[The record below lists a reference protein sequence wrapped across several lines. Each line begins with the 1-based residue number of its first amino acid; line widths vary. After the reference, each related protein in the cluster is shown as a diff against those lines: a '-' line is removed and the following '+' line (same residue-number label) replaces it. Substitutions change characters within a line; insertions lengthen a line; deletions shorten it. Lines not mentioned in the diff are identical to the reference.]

1 MKRTALIGTLVA
13 SLAAGSA
20 AFADPGDRG
29 HEGHDGDRGHSRSY
43 QTERHDYD
51 RHDNDRRDYD
61 RHDYRSYERRDYD
74 RRDYDR
80 RDYDRD
86 NYRPYVREGY
96 RGSERYGS
104 YYRPYGFF
112 SHRWNRGER
121 LPVAYYERPYVIDD
135 YYGYGLYDPPRG
147 HHWVRVDGDAVLAA
161 VATGIVL
168 DTVIH
173 AFH

>member
-43 QTERHDYD
+43 QTE
-51 RHDNDRRDYD
+51 

-112 SHRWNRGER
+112 SHRWNRGKTSA
-121 LPVAYYERPYVIDD
+121 VDRPK
-135 YYGYGLYDPPRG
+135 L
-147 HHWVRVDGDAVLAA
+147 
-161 VATGIVL
+161 
-168 DTVIH
+168 
-173 AFH
+173 